1 MLETE
6 VLMDGCSYGWMT
18 GWLACWLTGWLTDG
32 LRKSRELEL
41 YAMRS
46 IPSRHSTFVIVMK
59 LYSTKH
65 VSSTD
70 SKALFI

>member
-6 VLMDGCSYGWMT
+6 VLMDGCSYGW
-18 GWLACWLTGWLTDG
+18 LTDG
-32 LRKSRELEL
+32 LDCLAGLLAHWLVNRWAAKDQRAR
-41 YAMRS
+41 AMRFV
-46 IPSRHSTFVIVMK
+46 PSRHSTFVIVME

-70 SKALFI
+70 S